1 MKRKKQRLSGMPA
14 GIAIGSASAL
24 VMTLAGTMV
33 LTAMI
38 TGEKIQQEQMAY
50 GAAGVILLSSFLNAW
65 ITAGI
70 AGGKRLLCA
79 LISASVYM
87 LTLLCMSALFFE
99 GIYADIGVTS
109 LLIFGAAIAAAL
121 LGHKR
126 KDAHYRSKKYRL
138 KKV

>member
-1 MKRKKQRLSGMPA
+1 MKRKKQSLSGMPA
-14 GIAIGSASAL
+14 GIAIGSVSAL

-33 LTAMI
+33 LTAI
-38 TGEKIQQEQMAY
+38 IIGEKIQQEQMVY
-50 GAAGVILLSSFLNAW
+50 GVAAVILLSSFRGAW

-70 AGGKRLLCA
+70 AGGKRLICA

-87 LTLLCMSALFFE
+87 LTLLCITALFFD
-99 GIYADIGVTS
+99 GIYGDIGVTC

-121 LGHKR
+121 AGHKR

-138 KKV
+138 TKA

>member
-1 MKRKKQRLSGMPA
+1 MKRKKQSLSGMPA

-38 TGEKIQQEQMAY
+38 TGEKIQQEQMVY

-70 AGGKRLLCA
+70 TGGKRLICA

-87 LTLLCMSALFFE
+87 LTLLCMTALFFE

-121 LGHKR
+121 VGPKR